1 MNYGLIDLVSEDE
14 DAPPINPPLEIAG
27 MEMIENEEDV
37 FNHGYGVDGGDSSWA
52 LLSETVL
59 GQSIQI

>member
-14 DAPPINPPLEIAG
+14 DEPPTNPPLEIAG

-37 FNHGYGVDGGDSSWA
+37 FNIVM
-52 LLSETVL
+52 V
-59 GQSIQI
+59 